1 MKQIKLASLLGAIS
15 LFAAAPASASVIGG
29 VDFGA
34 LGESPSNIHLET
46 ATLAQQIVTGNGQNS
61 TAYGFITSVNGNT
74 NYCASGNCSLY
85 YVAEFNNSQ
94 NYSTSYVE
102 FANSTVTL
110 YYADSSNIN
119 LLGQSSA
126 ANLAYITGLSTWVTL
141 TGHNNLGGVADPSAV
156 VNATGLFAGDTLTF
170 TGNGLLDVNSA
181 AAGEADVKAFL
192 DANRITDAVGG
203 KADIAFT
210 SSANDDILNP
220 FDNTSSCGTGT
231 PTAGQ
236 WCFQGT
242 SNIRGNTVTATV
254 PEPATLALLAAG
266 LGMLGFARKVKQA

>member
-15 LFAAAPASASVIGG
+15 LLAAAPASANVIGG
-29 VDFGA
+29 VNFGA

-46 ATLAQQIVTGNGQNS
+46 ATLAQQIVTGNGQSS

-102 FANSTVTL
+102 FASSTVTL
-110 YYADSSNIN
+110 YYANSSNIN
-119 LLGQSSA
+119 LLGQSSTD
-126 ANLAYITGLSTWVTL
+126 NLAYITGLTTWVTL

-170 TGNGLLDVNSA
+170 SGNGLLDVDL
-181 AAGEADVKAFL
+181 AGAGDDAVKAFL
-192 DANRITDAVGG
+192 DANQITDAVGD
-203 KADIAFT
+203 KADVAFT
-210 SSANDDILNP
+210 SSANDDILNR
-220 FDNTSSCGTGT
+220 FDNTSSCGTST
-231 PTAGQ
+231 PIAGQ

-242 SNIRGNTVTATV
+242 SNIRGDTTTV

-266 LGMLGFARKVKQA
+266 LGMLGFARKAKQA